1 MSQKIDNK
9 VIILSALEVD
19 LLTTLVPRSE
29 GVYGLEI
36 LELINQAREEM
47 EMRKLS
53 IGSIYPTL
61 GRMEKAGLIKGKF
74 RESVT
79 GKGSPRRKY
88 YTITPSGE
96 IAITR
101 TEAYRRKLAKKDD
114 SSSDLL
120 PDFS

>member
-47 EMRKLS
+47 EMRK
-53 IGSIYPTL
+53 
-61 GRMEKAGLIKGKF
+61 
-74 RESVT
+74 
-79 GKGSPRRKY
+79 
-88 YTITPSGE
+88 
-96 IAITR
+96 
-101 TEAYRRKLAKKDD
+101 
-114 SSSDLL
+114 
-120 PDFS
+120 